1 MNRNMG
7 TLDRGVRGFL
17 VAPAAIVAA
26 FILGAGTVLGIVLF
40 VVAGIMLATLATGY
54 CPTTPG
60 SASRPRMDCIA
71 STMGCSTV
79 TPAVTR
85 SFHPCVRESQPKIR
99 RSLRRS
105 VIRRNSRASAEHRLK
120 GARK

>member
-40 VVAGIMLATLATGY
+40 VVAGIALGSSALGFCPGY
-54 CPTTPG
+54 VPFGIDTRGRTPL
-60 SASRPRMDCIA
+60 P
-71 STMGCSTV
+71 
-79 TPAVTR
+79 
-85 SFHPCVRESQPKIR
+85 H
-99 RSLRRS
+99 
-105 VIRRNSRASAEHRLK
+105 
-120 GARK
+120 